1 MIHWRGIEVFETL
14 EELVD
19 PKHTAL
25 LLWDFAKGVVSNAFN
40 YETMIRNAAK
50 LVQAAREHHV
60 VTFYSQQNNMRIMG
74 DTGAATIRMRMKQ
87 WGLKDL
93 SDYRPPSSGTRGSPG
108 WEIDAEV
115 KPQEGDIL
123 FEKFIPNAFLGTC
136 FEWWLRKHA
145 IKTIVLTGV
154 NVATGING
162 TALQATNLGYY
173 AVVTRDCVGGRKE
186 DYATA
191 MPLLERLFDV
201 VDASEII
208 AAWNKRKK

>member
-1 MIHWRGIEVFETL
+1 MIQWGGIEIFETL
-14 EELVD
+14 KELVD
-19 PKHTAL
+19 PKHTGL
-25 LLWDFAKGVVSNAFN
+25 LLWDFAKGVVSNSFN
-40 YETMIRNAAK
+40 YETMIRNTAK
-50 LVQAAREHHV
+50 LLQAAREHHV

-74 DTGAATIRMRMKQ
+74 DTGAPTIRMRMKQ
-87 WGLKDL
+87 WGIKDMA
-93 SDYRPPSSGTRGSPG
+93 DYRPSNPVTRGSAG
-108 WEIDAEV
+108 WEIAAEV
-115 KPQEGDIL
+115 KPQDGDIV

-136 FEWWLRKHA
+136 FEWWLRKHS

-173 AVVTRDCVGGRKE
+173 AAIVRDCVGGRKE

-201 VDASEII
+201 VDSSEII
-208 AAWNKRKK
+208 TAWDKTNK